1 MHTEQDPRYRGAA
14 IPSRAFKMLQTM
26 TGPEGAA
33 SGDSGYQGIFPT
45 ALKSFQNYKN
55 LPSTAQVHRAPA
67 QQQQHQQ
74 QARVTSELY
83 VPPSEQEVQPDPRKY
98 TGSAIPSRS
107 FRMLQAMTGT
117 NQDESKINDF

>member
-1 MHTEQDPRYRGAA
+1 
-14 IPSRAFKMLQTM
+14 MLQTM

-33 SGDSGYQGIFPT
+33 AGDSGYQGNLFIFPQIM
-45 ALKSFQNYKN
+45 QNYN
-55 LPSTAQVHRAPA
+55 YWPDAAQVQRAPA
-67 QQQQHQQ
+67 QQQ

-83 VPPSEQEVQPDPRKY
+83 VPPSEQEVQPEPRKY

-117 NQDESKINDF
+117 NQDESKVNDI